1 MKKKSTSNID
11 AVLAAAVSDS
21 NIPVLILDSR
31 WHELFPP
38 GEKPESIV
46 QLETELEKLL
56 KEQGKLVNECK
67 EMKRAKKKLMDGIVA
82 NMGNSSQKVSKQSQ
96 KLIVQMNERIE
107 AGTNRIMELPSL
119 IREANERLLVEGV
132 KISYRSMKE
141 TEMALQEI
149 KREIENLRISLEEKE
164 QKKESMENQRDV
176 MYSYMHDLL
185 GPEMVELFDRDIN

>member
-46 QLETELEKLL
+46 QLETVLENLL
-56 KEQGKLVNECK
+56 TEQGKLDNECK

-82 NMGNSSQKVSKQSQ
+82 NMGASSQKVSKQSQ

-107 AGTNRIMELPSL
+107 AGTNRIMELPAL

>member
-46 QLETELEKLL
+46 QLETVLENLL

-82 NMGNSSQKVSKQSQ
+82 NMGASSQKVSKQSQ

-107 AGTNRIMELPSL
+107 AGTNRIMELPAL

>member
-1 MKKKSTSNID
+1 MKKKNTSNID

-31 WHELFPP
+31 WHEFFPP

>member
-1 MKKKSTSNID
+1 MKKKNTSNID

-31 WHELFPP
+31 WHEFFPP

-132 KISYRSMKE
+132 KIFYHHMRE
-141 TEMALQEI
+141 TEITLTEL
-149 KREIENLRISLEEKE
+149 KREIENLHILLEEKE
-164 QKKESMENQRDV
+164 QKKETMENQRNGI
-176 MYSYMHDLL
+176 YTYMHDLL
-185 GPEMVELFDRDIN
+185 GPEIVELFDRDIN

>member
-1 MKKKSTSNID
+1 MKKKSTTNID
-11 AVLAAAVSDS
+11 SVLAAAVSDS

-46 QLETELEKLL
+46 QLETVLENLL

-107 AGTNRIMELPSL
+107 AGTNRIMELPAL

-132 KISYRSMKE
+132 KIFYHNMKE
-141 TEMALQEI
+141 TEITLTEL
-149 KREIENLRISLEEKE
+149 KKDIENLRISLEKKE

-176 MYSYMHDLL
+176 MYSYIHDLL
-185 GPEMVELFDRDIN
+185 GPEMVELFDRDIK

>member
-1 MKKKSTSNID
+1 MKKKSTTNID

-46 QLETELEKLL
+46 QLETVLENLL

-82 NMGNSSQKVSKQSQ
+82 NMGASSQKVSKQSQ

-107 AGTNRIMELPSL
+107 AGTNRIMELPAL

>member
-1 MKKKSTSNID
+1 MKKKSTTNID

-46 QLETELEKLL
+46 QLETVLENLL

-82 NMGNSSQKVSKQSQ
+82 NMGASSQKVSKQSQ

-107 AGTNRIMELPSL
+107 AGTNRIMELPAL

-149 KREIENLRISLEEKE
+149 KRDIENLRISLEEKE